1 MIFLMGFNFTSEG
14 RTVKFNIDPENHW
27 IVKPSEWTMKRRAP
41 GKIQQALSRLQD
53 ARARYDKSLQ
63 LFDSMVGDVESAKDD
78 LVKRQNIVSSQIIA
92 KEAGNLQGI
101 AFDIAI
107 AVAHNVSVTQKALS
121 ESLSDAEESAVE
133 SIPKVVGM
141 ASDVTAPIRGA
152 VAVNATVAKAS
163 FEAAAAVADIWE
175 FSLDRTKQRIEK
187 GIELSIDKSE
197 ANYALNQQLAA
208 LKNMFTAVDQQ
219 LLETYLLKETVL
231 QAAGEY
237 QATLAEGLRLLDER
251 MEKRA
256 QAAAEVQEYRFQDLG
271 FRVFRND
278 AIQKY
283 RAQFD
288 LAAKYVYLAATAY
301 DYETNLLGADS
312 GSGRKF
318 LSGIARQSSLG
329 VFSNGKPM
337 AGFPGLADIMARL
350 SQNFAVYKTQL
361 GFNNPQTETTPF
373 SLRTGLFRIKS
384 DASSNLAWQDVL
396 KDHRVDD
403 LWKIPAFK
411 RFCRPFAP
419 ESAGPQP
426 GIVIPFPTTI
436 TYGENFFGWPLSGGD
451 SAYSSSNFSTRV
463 RSAGVWFQNYNSA
476 GLSSTP
482 RVYLVPA
489 GVDILRSPTGDGFA
503 TREWQVQDQILPV
516 PFPVGDT
523 DMKDPDFIPA
533 NDSLSGEFAGIRRLA
548 DFRAYPYSGAFN
560 TSEATSDSRLIGRS
574 VWNTQWML
582 IIPGSTLLFNKDAG
596 LNAFINSVDDIK
608 MFFQTYSYSGN

>member
-1 MIFLMGFNFTSEG
+1 MASQILLRNTNELNQGTLDFAINTSEHDEHFFKKKSRSAG
-14 RTVKFNIDPENHW
+14 RWFRKH
-27 IVKPSEWTMKRRAP
+27 
-41 GKIQQALSRLQD
+41 
-53 ARARYDKSLQ
+53 
-63 LFDSMVGDVESAKDD
+63 
-78 LVKRQNIVSSQIIA
+78 
-92 KEAGNLQGI
+92 
-101 AFDIAI
+101 
-107 AVAHNVSVTQKALS
+107 
-121 ESLSDAEESAVE
+121 AVE
-133 SIPKVVGM
+133 AIPKVAGA
-141 ASDVTAPIRGA
+141 ASDVTALIRGTIKG
-152 VAVNATVAKAS
+152 VNSANKSWLSIGAD
-163 FEAAAAVADIWE
+163 VADYLANLLVGKVKE
-175 FSLDRTKQRIEK
+175 SYEGRHGAEIE
-187 GIELSIDKSE
+187 KSE
-197 ANYALNQQLAA
+197 ANYALNQQLSA
-208 LKNMFTAVDQQ
+208 LEKMFTAVDQQ
-219 LLETYLLKETVL
+219 LLETYLLKETVQ
-231 QAAGEY
+231 QAAGKY
-237 QATLAEGLRLLDER
+237 QAALAEGLRLMDER

-318 LSGIARQSSLG
+318 LSDIARQSSLG
-329 VFSNGKPM
+329 VFSNGTPM

-384 DASSNLAWQDVL
+384 DDSSDLAWQNVL

-403 LWKIPAFK
+403 LWKIPEFK

-426 GIVIPFPTTI
+426 GIVIKFPTTI
-436 TYGENFFGWPLSGGD
+436 TYGKNFFGWPLSGGD

-489 GVDILRSPTGDGFA
+489 GADILRSPTGDGFA
-503 TREWQVQDQILPV
+503 TREWQVRDQMLPV
-516 PFPVGDT
+516 PFPVGD
-523 DMKDPDFIPA
+523 
-533 NDSLSGEFAGIRRLA
+533 SGHEKSGLHPGERLA
-548 DFRAYPYSGAFN
+548 ERRVRRDKKALGFPRLSLQRSIRSGRDHVGQQADRPLGM
-560 TSEATSDSRLIGRS
+560 EHPMDADH
-574 VWNTQWML
+574 
-582 IIPGSTLLFNKDAG
+582 PGLDAP
-596 LNAFINSVDDIK
+596 L
-608 MFFQTYSYSGN
+608 